1 MIETKGISKRFQK
14 LQALQDVS
22 LICKQGE
29 CIALTG
35 PNGCGKTT
43 LIKTI
48 LGMVIPD
55 TGDILLNGNSILKQH
70 AYREHIGY
78 MPQVGRYPDNMSIG
92 QVIETIRH
100 IRQKNDSCDLDL
112 FEAYNISKLSQKKMN
127 TLSGGTRQ
135 KVSAVLCFMFKPSV
149 IILDEPTAGLDPL
162 AAEILKEKIVEE
174 KRAGKL
180 ILVTSHLMAE
190 LEDVVSELVFMQ
202 DGKVLFHKT
211 VSSLKESTRQPSIT
225 KSLTSL
231 LKSELL

>member
-1 MIETKGISKRFQK
+1 MIEIKSISKRFQK
-14 LQALQDVS
+14 LQALQEVS
-22 LICKQGE
+22 LLCKQGE

-55 TGDILLNGNSILKQH
+55 AGDILLNGNSVLQQH
-70 AYREHIGY
+70 TYREHIGY
-78 MPQVGRYPDNMSIG
+78 MPQIGRYPDHMSIG
-92 QVIETIRH
+92 QVIETIQH
-100 IRQKNDSCDLDL
+100 IRQKDQSFDLDL
-112 FEAYNISKLSQKKMN
+112 YQAYGIAKLSHKKMN

-162 AAEILKEKIVEE
+162 AAELLKEKLIDE
-174 KRAGKL
+174 KGKNKL

-211 VSSLKESTRQPSIT
+211 VASLKETTKQPSVS

-231 LKSELL
+231 LKSEML